1 MRPDFTPASRI
12 FALAVAALAFGA
24 SPAAAKEPEIG
35 GLRLALDERTASE
48 PLYHYRRDACDPH
61 DLPDVPARAFRDAQ
75 GKIRLLATN
84 FVHRAL
90 VGDSFA
96 SLRKLCDVVYRP
108 AQHAEPSL
116 YDDKAW
122 IQAVYTLDGITV
134 HALLSADYH
143 EYRHSKNCPF
153 GADTNRCWYN
163 AITAGV
169 STDGGHSFRTLKD
182 PPAHYVAGPQM
193 RYDLNAERSVGF
205 FTTSNVLHYRGHYY
219 ALVYT
224 GGGFAQQRRG
234 VCVLRTATMEEP
246 GSWRAWDGT
255 GYEYAF
261 ADPSRGGDRPDDP
274 GCRPVSPSYLNGP
287 LRSVLLH
294 KPTGLFVGIMLTAGS
309 TRETRDAR
317 GVYYTLSRDL
327 VEWSRPQP
335 LFIAPT
341 RAEVKRLSD
350 GRSEANA
357 AIDYPSLI
365 DHASPGDNFEFLAG
379 EPYLYYVELP
389 VANGKLTG
397 ERWLVRR
404 RLTIV
409 N

>member
-1 MRPDFTPASRI
+1 ML
-12 FALAVAALAFGA
+12 ALG
-24 SPAAAKEPEIG
+24 SWPCAAKDPEPT
-35 GLRLALDERTASE
+35 GLRLALDERVPPE

-84 FVHRAL
+84 YVHRSL

-96 SLRKLCDVVYRP
+96 TLRKSCDVVYKPSQRGD
-108 AQHAEPSL
+108 PSL

-122 IQAVYTLDGITV
+122 IQGVYTLDGITI
-134 HALLSADYH
+134 HALLSADFH

-153 GADTNRCWYN
+153 GSDTNRCWYN

-169 STDGGHSFRTLKD
+169 STNGGLTFRTLRD
-182 PPAHYVAGPQM
+182 PPTHYVAGPPV
-193 RYDLNAERSVGF
+193 RYDLHAERSVGF
-205 FTTSNVLHYRGHYY
+205 FTTSNIVHYRGHYY
-219 ALVYT
+219 VLVYT

-234 VCVLRTATMEEP
+234 VCVLRTATLEEP
-246 GSWRAWDGT
+246 ASWRAWDGA
-255 GYEYAF
+255 GYDYAF
-261 ADPSRGGDRPDDP
+261 ADPYRTGDRPDDP
-274 GCRPVSPSYLNGP
+274 GCKPVSPNYLSGP
-287 LRSVLLH
+287 LRAVLLH
-294 KPTGLFVGIMLTAGS
+294 KPSGLFVGIMLTAGS
-309 TRETRDAR
+309 TRETRDRR
-317 GVYYTLSRDL
+317 GVYTTLSRDL

-350 GRSEANA
+350 GRSSAEF

-365 DHASPGDNFEFLAG
+365 DHASPGENFEFLAG
-379 EPYLYYVELP
+379 DPYLYYVELP

-397 ERWLVRR
+397 ERRLMRR
-404 RLTIV
+404 RLAITD
-409 N
+409 

>member
-1 MRPDFTPASRI
+1 
-12 FALAVAALAFGA
+12 
-24 SPAAAKEPEIG
+24 
-35 GLRLALDERTASE
+35 
-48 PLYHYRRDACDPH
+48 
-61 DLPDVPARAFRDAQ
+61 
-75 GKIRLLATN
+75 
-84 FVHRAL
+84 
-90 VGDSFA
+90 
-96 SLRKLCDVVYRP
+96 
-108 AQHAEPSL
+108 
-116 YDDKAW
+116 
-122 IQAVYTLDGITV
+122 
-134 HALLSADYH
+134 
-143 EYRHSKNCPF
+143 
-153 GADTNRCWYN
+153 
-163 AITAGV
+163 
-169 STDGGHSFRTLKD
+169 
-182 PPAHYVAGPQM
+182 
-193 RYDLNAERSVGF
+193 
-205 FTTSNVLHYRGHYY
+205 
-219 ALVYT
+219 
-224 GGGFAQQRRG
+224 
-234 VCVLRTATMEEP
+234 MEEP
-246 GSWRAWDGT
+246 SSWRAWDGT

-261 ADPSRGGDRPDDP
+261 ADPYRGGDRPDDP

-341 RAEVKRLSD
+341 RAEVKRLSN
-350 GRSEANA
+350 GRSEANV

-397 ERWLVRR
+397 ERQLVRR

>member
-1 MRPDFTPASRI
+1 MRDFISASRI
-12 FALAVAALAFGA
+12 FAF
-24 SPAAAKEPEIG
+24 AAAAATLAAFPSLAKDPDIAG
-35 GLRLALDERTASE
+35 PRLVLDERAAPE
-48 PLYHYRRDACDPH
+48 PLYEYRRDACDPH

-84 FVHRAL
+84 YVHRAL

-96 SLRKLCDVVYRP
+96 TLKKSCDVLYKP
-108 AQHAEPSL
+108 TQAAEPSL

-122 IQAVYTLDGITV
+122 IQGLYTMDGITI
-134 HALLSADYH
+134 HALLSADFH

-153 GADTNRCWYN
+153 GTDTNRCWYN
-163 AITAGV
+163 VVTAGV
-169 STDGGHSFRTLKD
+169 STDGGRSFHTLRD
-182 PPAHYVAGPQM
+182 PPAHYVAGPQV

-205 FTTSNVLHYRGHYY
+205 FTISNILQYRGHFY

-234 VCVLRTATMEEP
+234 ICVLRTATMEEP
-246 GSWRAWDGT
+246 GSWRAWDGS
-255 GYEYAF
+255 GYGYAF
-261 ADPSRGGDRPDDP
+261 RDPYKTGDRPDDT
-274 GCRPVSPSYLNGP
+274 GCKPVSPNYLNSP

-294 KPTGLFVGIMLTAGS
+294 RQSGVFVGVMLTTGT

-327 VEWSRPQP
+327 VEWTRPQP

-350 GRSEANA
+350 GRSEAKA

-397 ERWLVRR
+397 ERRLVRR
-404 RLTIV
+404 RLAIT